1 MYQEG
6 DLKLYFK
13 DLFSRNISTKQRN
26 KKNKTLASQNK
37 TKTHERFYF
46 KLEKFNQVFLL
57 RISRI
62 LFQIK
67 RFLYFLSV
75 LVSRNYDSV
84 YRQ

>member
-1 MYQEG
+1 MYKEG

-13 DLFSRNISTKQRN
+13 DLFSRNISTKQR

-57 RISRI
+57 RISQI

>member
-1 MYQEG
+1 MYKEG